1 MEYQSTPKPLLIY
14 LHGFMS
20 SPNSVKAREVE
31 FYLAK
36 RSMVIEYLVPT
47 LSDCPAQAY
56 QTLVK
61 LMQAN
66 PNRSI
71 GLIGSSMGGFFAS
84 ALAASFTC
92 RAVLINPAVAPQ
104 NLLQNY
110 IGEQTNPYTCNRF
123 TLTVNDMEFL
133 RDLDVECPAPDKI
146 MLLAQTGDETLNYK
160 DGVTKYA
167 GSSQVIEEGGNHRF
181 KDFDKHLPS
190 IMKFLFSPSTDIKQ

>member
-20 SPNSVKAREVE
+20 SSNSAKAKETE

-36 RSMVIEYLVPT
+36 RSMVIEYLIPT
-47 LSDCPAQAY
+47 LSDFPQQAFE
-56 QTLVK
+56 QLVK

-66 PNRSI
+66 QNRSI

-84 ALAASFTC
+84 ALAARFSC

-104 NLLQNY
+104 NLMQQYL
-110 IGEQTNPYTCNRF
+110 GEQINPYTNKRL
-123 TLTVNDMEFL
+123 TLTANDMEFL
-133 RDLDVECPAPDKI
+133 RDLEVECPEPDKI

-160 DGVTKYA
+160 DAVNKYA
-167 GSSQVIEEGGNHRF
+167 ASLQVVEEGGNHRF
-181 KDFDKHLPS
+181 KDFDKQLPN
-190 IMKFLFSPSTDIKQ
+190 IIKFLFSLSTDIK